1 MATVAT
7 TIPRPRTKRRPRNQ
21 PAAGRASFPDTY
33 FVKRMDNSR
42 LRREINREK
51 CRECYGLLALGMLV
65 FLAGLLYAFEHFAC
79 VRHGYQ
85 IEELKSQ
92 RAALEH
98 WNRQLRLKQAALADP
113 QRIDALARKGL
124 GLAPPAPEQLIPVG
138 PQRQAPSSP
147 VFAENAVG
155 PGVKQGY
162 RARAVEY

>member
-98 WNRQLRLKQAALADP
+98 WNRELRLKQAALADP
-113 QRIDALARKGL
+113 QRIDALARNGL
-124 GLAPPAPEQLIPVG
+124 GLAVPAPHQLIRFG
-138 PQRQAPSSP
+138 PRKLAPRSP
-147 VFAENAVG
+147 VFAENATG
-155 PGVKQGY
+155 PGAKQGN
-162 RARAVEY
+162 RPRTAEY

>member
-65 FLAGLLYAFEHFAC
+65 FLAGLPE
-79 VRHGYQ
+79 
-85 IEELKSQ
+85 I
-92 RAALEH
+92 
-98 WNRQLRLKQAALADP
+98 KQQPL
-113 QRIDALARKGL
+113 
-124 GLAPPAPEQLIPVG
+124 PESEG
-138 PQRQAPSSP
+138 ASPSVVSS
-147 VFAENAVG
+147 
-155 PGVKQGY
+155 
-162 RARAVEY
+162 